1 MKSSEKK
8 ILTLEIVSL
17 IFLLLNLLLFKLD
30 NIYIIFAL
38 LLLLLIVLNLI
49 TGFEKNR
56 KRFKKDG
63 IILSIIFTLSYLFII
78 YVSGLFLGFERNGY
92 SLSLLNIFRNSFPIL
107 VVILVSEFLRFEL
120 NTKSENQKLLIV
132 LSSIL
137 FILVDINIAM
147 QMYDFSNLNDL
158 LEMAALVT
166 LPSITKNI
174 LLTYFS
180 LKFGFA
186 STLIYRIIMEL
197 YIYLVPILPDFNIYL
212 ESIIT
217 FIYPLILLKI
227 TKLMLKA
234 DEKKEEVVK
243 EKNISRF
250 VNIFIIL
257 IMFVIVLLTSGIF
270 KYYFLSIGSGSMTP
284 NINKGDVVIVEKYNE
299 NELGN
304 IEKGDILVYKKE
316 NQVVVHRVVEVNQD
330 DEITFRTKGDNN
342 DDEDA
347 WIINEKDVI
356 GIAKF
361 RIPLVGYPTVW
372 LNEALGGS

>member
-30 NIYIIFAL
+30 NIYIIFAF
-38 LLLLLIVLNLI
+38 LLLLLIVLNFI

-63 IILSIIFTLSYLFII
+63 IILSIIFTLSYLFTI

-120 NTKSENQKLLIV
+120 NTKSENQKSLIV

-137 FILVDINIAM
+137 FVLVDINIAM

-234 DEKKEEVVK
+234 DEKIEEVVK
-243 EKNISRF
+243 GKNISRF

-299 NELGN
+299 NEIEN

>member
-17 IFLLLNLLLFKLD
+17 IFLLLNLLLFKLN
-30 NIYIIFAL
+30 NIYIIFAF
-38 LLLLLIVLNLI
+38 LLLLLIVLNFI

-92 SLSLLNIFRNSFPIL
+92 SLSLLNIVRNSFPIL

-120 NTKSENQKLLIV
+120 NTKSENQKSLII
-132 LSSIL
+132 LSTFL

-158 LEMAALVT
+158 LEMVALVT

-180 LKFGFA
+180 LNFGFA

-227 TKLMLKA
+227 TKLMLKTEE
-234 DEKKEEVVK
+234 EKEIVVK
-243 EKNISRF
+243 NKNVVRF
-250 VNIFIIL
+250 INVFLVL
-257 IMFVIVLLTSGIF
+257 IMFVIVLLTSGVF

-299 NELGN
+299 EELGQ

-316 NQVVVHRVVEVNQD
+316 NQVVVHRVVEVNKD
-330 DEITFRTKGDNN
+330 GKMAFRTKGDNN
-342 DDEDA
+342 DSEDA

-356 GIAKF
+356 GVAKF
-361 RIPLVGYPTVW
+361 RIPLIGYPTVW

>member
-30 NIYIIFAL
+30 NIYIIFTF

-107 VVILVSEFLRFEL
+107 VVILVSEFFRFEL
-120 NTKSENQKLLIV
+120 NTKSENQKSLIV

-147 QMYDFSNLNDL
+147 QVYDFSNLNDL

-186 STLIYRIIMEL
+186 STLIYQIIMEL

-243 EKNISRF
+243 GKNISRF

-299 NELGN
+299 NELEN

-316 NQVVVHRVVEVNQD
+316 NQVVVHRVVEVNQG

-372 LNEALGGS
+372 LNETLGGS

>member
-30 NIYIIFAL
+30 NIYIIFTF

-78 YVSGLFLGFERNGY
+78 YVSGLFLGFQRNGY

-107 VVILVSEFLRFEL
+107 VVILVSEFFRFEL
-120 NTKSENQKLLIV
+120 NTKSENQKSLIV

-147 QMYDFSNLNDL
+147 QVYDFSNLNDL

-186 STLIYRIIMEL
+186 STLIYQIIMEL

-243 EKNISRF
+243 GKNISRF

-299 NELGN
+299 NELEN

-316 NQVVVHRVVEVNQD
+316 NQVVVHRVVEVNQG

-372 LNEALGGS
+372 LNETLGGS

>member
-30 NIYIIFAL
+30 NIYIIFAF

-63 IILSIIFTLSYLFII
+63 IILSIIFTLSYLFTI

-120 NTKSENQKLLIV
+120 NTKSENQKSLIV

-147 QMYDFSNLNDL
+147 QVYDFSNLNDL

-186 STLIYRIIMEL
+186 STLIYQIIMEL

-243 EKNISRF
+243 GKNISRF

-299 NELGN
+299 NELEN

-316 NQVVVHRVVEVNQD
+316 NQVVVHRVVEVNQG

>member
-30 NIYIIFAL
+30 NIYIIFAF
-38 LLLLLIVLNLI
+38 LLLLLIVLNFI

-63 IILSIIFTLSYLFII
+63 IILSIIFTLSYLFTI

-316 NQVVVHRVVEVNQD
+316 NQVVVHRVIEVNQD

>member
-30 NIYIIFAL
+30 NIYIIFAF
-38 LLLLLIVLNLI
+38 LLLLLIVLNFI

-63 IILSIIFTLSYLFII
+63 IILSIIFTLSYLFTI

-120 NTKSENQKLLIV
+120 NTKSENQKSLIV

-137 FILVDINIAM
+137 FVLVDINIAM

-186 STLIYRIIMEL
+186 STLIYQIIMEL

-243 EKNISRF
+243 GKNISRF

-299 NELGN
+299 NEIEN

-316 NQVVVHRVVEVNQD
+316 NQVVVHRVVEVNQG

>member
-30 NIYIIFAL
+30 NIYIIFAF
-38 LLLLLIVLNLI
+38 LLLLLIVLNFI

-63 IILSIIFTLSYLFII
+63 IILSIIFTLSYLFTI

-120 NTKSENQKLLIV
+120 NTKSENQKSLIV

-137 FILVDINIAM
+137 FVLVDINIAM

-186 STLIYRIIMEL
+186 STLIYQIIMEL

-227 TKLMLKA
+227 TKLMLKT
-234 DEKKEEVVK
+234 DEKIEEVVK
-243 EKNISRF
+243 GKNISRF

-299 NELGN
+299 NELEN

-316 NQVVVHRVVEVNQD
+316 NQVVVHRVVEVNQG

>member
-284 NINKGDVVIVEKYNE
+284 NVNKGDVVIVEKYNE

>member
-17 IFLLLNLLLFKLD
+17 IFLLLNLLLFKLN
-30 NIYIIFAL
+30 NIYIIFAF
-38 LLLLLIVLNLI
+38 LLLLLIILNFI

-120 NTKSENQKLLIV
+120 NTKSENQKSLII
-132 LSSIL
+132 LSTFL

-147 QMYDFSNLNDL
+147 QMYDFNNLNDL

-197 YIYLVPILPDFNIYL
+197 YIYLVPILPDFNVYL
-212 ESIIT
+212 ESIIM

-227 TKLMLKA
+227 TKFMLKTEE
-234 DEKKEEVVK
+234 EKEIVVK
-243 EKNISRF
+243 NKNVVRF
-250 VNIFIIL
+250 INVFLVL
-257 IMFVIVLLTSGIF
+257 IMFVIVLLTSGVF

-299 NELGN
+299 EELRQ

-316 NQVVVHRVVEVNQD
+316 NQVVVHRVVEVNKD
-330 DEITFRTKGDNN
+330 GKITFRTKGDNN
-342 DDEDA
+342 DSEDA

-356 GIAKF
+356 GVAKF
-361 RIPLVGYPTVW
+361 RIPLIGYPTVW

>member
-30 NIYIIFAL
+30 NIYIIFAF
-38 LLLLLIVLNLI
+38 LLLLLIVLNFI

-63 IILSIIFTLSYLFII
+63 IILSIIFTLSYLFTI

-120 NTKSENQKLLIV
+120 NTKSENQKSLIV

-137 FILVDINIAM
+137 FVLVDINIAM

-186 STLIYRIIMEL
+186 STLIYQIIMEL

-243 EKNISRF
+243 GKNISRF

-299 NELGN
+299 NELEN

-316 NQVVVHRVVEVNQD
+316 NQVVVHRVVEVNQG

-372 LNEALGGS
+372 LNETLGGS

>member
-30 NIYIIFAL
+30 NIYIIFAF
-38 LLLLLIVLNLI
+38 LLLLLIVLNFI

-63 IILSIIFTLSYLFII
+63 IILSIIFTLSYLFTI

-120 NTKSENQKLLIV
+120 NTKSENQKSLIV

-137 FILVDINIAM
+137 FVLVDINIAM

-186 STLIYRIIMEL
+186 STLIYQIIMEL

-243 EKNISRF
+243 GKNISRF

-299 NELGN
+299 NELEN

-316 NQVVVHRVVEVNQD
+316 NQVVVHRVVEVNQG

>member
-30 NIYIIFAL
+30 NIYIIFAF

-63 IILSIIFTLSYLFII
+63 IILSIIFTLSYLFTI

-120 NTKSENQKLLIV
+120 NTKSENQKSLIV

-137 FILVDINIAM
+137 FVLVDINIAM

-227 TKLMLKA
+227 TKLMLKT
-234 DEKKEEVVK
+234 DEKIEEVVK
-243 EKNISRF
+243 GKNISRF

-299 NELGN
+299 NEIEN